1 MQRLVLFLLKYRAF
15 LTFLLL
21 EFICLWLIV
30 ENNKYQSAKYFN
42 SSNNVSASLLATS
55 KGVRDFFNLDEV
67 NSALAKENA
76 QLRQEL
82 EQYKQSL
89 YNLDVR
95 RDLDED
101 ILKKYDYISA
111 KVIKNSTRRFENYIT
126 VNRGLKHGVAEGMAV
141 IDHRGVVGK
150 VKTVSNNY
158 SVIFSILHGNM
169 LVSSKIKRTGDLCT
183 TQWDGRDY
191 QKAEVLYLPRHVQL
205 NVNDTIVT
213 SGYNAVFPEG
223 IPVGIV
229 ESFEIKEDALFF
241 DVKIRLMSDLNSL
254 SYVYL
259 VKNNLLMEQDSIES
273 LTIQ

>member
-1 MQRLVLFLLKYRAF
+1 M
-15 LTFLLL
+15 
-21 EFICLWLIV
+21 WLII

-42 SSNNVSASLLATS
+42 SSNSVSASLLATS

-67 NSALAKENA
+67 NSTLAKENA

-82 EQYKQSL
+82 EQFKQSL

-101 ILKKYDYISA
+101 ILKKYSYISA

-126 VNRGLKHGVAEGMAV
+126 VNRGLKHGVKEGMAV

-150 VKTVSNNY
+150 VKTVSKNY

-169 LVSSKIKRTGDLCT
+169 LISSKIKRTGDLCT

-191 QKAEVLYLPRHVQL
+191 QRAEVLYLPRHVQL

-223 IPVGIV
+223 IPVGVV

-259 VKNNLLMEQDSIES
+259 VKNNLLIEQDSIES
-273 LTIQ
+273 ITIQ